1 MRGAGRHTA
10 PVSSVA
16 AVPSVLMTDLFEAR
30 AEDLAARSAPLAT
43 RMRPGT
49 IDEVVGQPQLLGQ
62 GAAFRHIVESGEP
75 ISMLL
80 WGPPGTGKTTLA
92 MLVASHADA
101 AFRTLSATSAGIKDV
116 REVLEEARNRLATEE
131 RRTVLFLDE
140 IHRFAKNQQDALLPG
155 VENGTLVLVGATTE
169 NPYFEVNSPLMSRIT
184 LFRLESLT
192 PEDIGQLLQTALG
205 NEERGLGSLD
215 VELPSEAAFELATRT
230 GGDARQSLNALE
242 VAARMARAAGRSTI
256 ESEDIAEA
264 LQRRL
269 IRYDKTGDSH
279 YDVISAFIKSVR
291 GSDPDAAMYW
301 LMLMIEGGEDPEF
314 IARRLVI
321 LASEDIGLADSEGL
335 RVAVAA
341 ADALAYVGLPE
352 ATYHLAHATLFL
364 ATAPKS
370 NSVGRAI
377 GAARDL
383 VQNGPTPSVPLHLRG
398 SGYRGASELG
408 HGVGYE
414 YSHDHPGGIVEQ
426 QYFPDGVDPVGLFH
440 PGDRGEEA
448 SIKTRLADIDRV
460 LKRKR

>member
-1 MRGAGRHTA
+1 
-10 PVSSVA
+10 
-16 AVPSVLMTDLFEAR
+16 MTDLFEAR

-43 RMRPGT
+43 RMRPRT
-49 IDEVVGQPQLLGQ
+49 IGEVVGQPQLLGED
-62 GAAFRHIVESGEP
+62 AAFRHIVESGEP

-92 MLVASHADA
+92 RLVASHADA
-101 AFRTLSATSAGIKDV
+101 AFRTLSATSAGVKDI
-116 REVLEEARNRLATEE
+116 REVLAEARNRLATDE

-155 VENGTLVLVGATTE
+155 VEDGTLILVGATTE
-169 NPYFEVNSPLMSRIT
+169 NPYFEVNSPLMSRMT

-192 PEDIGQLLQTALG
+192 PEDIETLLQAALTDT
-205 NEERGLGSLD
+205 ERGLGSLNLD
-215 VELPSEAAFELATRT
+215 LPSQAAQELATRT

-242 VAARMARAAGRSTI
+242 VAARMTKAAGRTVI
-256 ESEDIAEA
+256 ESHDISEA

-269 IRYDKTGDSH
+269 VRYDKTGDSH

-321 LASEDIGLADSEGL
+321 LASEDVGLAASEGL
-335 RVAVAA
+335 RMAVAA

-352 ATYHLAHATLFL
+352 ATFHLAHATLYL

-370 NSVGRAI
+370 NSVGRAM
-377 GAARDL
+377 AAAKDL
-383 VQNGPTPSVPLHLRG
+383 VDRGPTPSVPLHLR
-398 SGYRGASELG
+398 STGYRGAADLG
-408 HGVGYE
+408 HGEDYL
-414 YSHDHPGGIVEQ
+414 YSHDHPGGVVTQ
-426 QYFPDGVDPVGLFH
+426 QYFPDGVPPAAVYR
-440 PGDRGEEA
+440 PGELGEESA
-448 SIKTRLADIDRV
+448 IKDRLAEIDRV
-460 LKRKR
+460 LQRKR